1 MTKVTILPLP
11 TEKGLSYHAVAGDK
25 HSQGKTV
32 GEALDALTPQLSVDE
47 SGTLIIVQSLR
58 PDRLF
63 NAQQQQRL
71 AELMT
76 RWRAAR
82 DLGGPLPMEEQS
94 ELDALVEAE
103 LRAAGTRAAV
113 LGDELE
119 R

>member
-11 TEKGLSYHAVAGDK
+11 TERGVSYHAVAGDK
-25 HSQGKTV
+25 HSHGKTV

-63 NAQQQQRL
+63 TVEQQQRL

-82 DLGGPLPMEEQS
+82 DKGDTLPTQEQS
-94 ELDALVEAE
+94 ELDALVDAE
-103 LRAAGTRAAV
+103 LRAATARAAA